1 MQDFYRAL
9 ISTKPAERELS
20 PVITLQPPPLEPK
33 LQPLIKTKLFIP
45 RLRKDYVPRPHL
57 LEKIEKGATKTLT
70 LISAPA
76 GYGKTTLLAEWIDH
90 LQRITSPTPWSVAWF
105 SLDAGD
111 NDPIRF
117 LAYLTA
123 TLEKVDLQLSSE
135 TQEFISSADSKHA
148 KTPLSA
154 LLNELQGLKRSVLL
168 VLDDY
173 QFINNPAIHEALT
186 FLLEHAPENLHLVIS
201 TRSDPP
207 VPLSRMRARGQLS
220 EIRVEDLRFTT
231 TEATRFLNQVFGL
244 DLSHELVT
252 KLEKRTEG
260 WAAGLQL
267 AAVSMQ
273 GREDI
278 PTFIEA
284 FSGSHRFIM
293 DYLAEEALS
302 RQPAEIQDYLLKTSI
317 LERLND
323 SLCNFVLNGQDNDP
337 SIDPH
342 SPQKAS
348 PAPDQ
353 AQIRLANLEN
363 LGLFIVPQDDERVW
377 YRYHHL
383 FADLLR
389 AHLQSSFPA
398 LVPTLH
404 MRASIWFESHG
415 DAEGALN
422 HALAAEDWENVSRLL
437 ALYIPDYL
445 DKGQM
450 ITILKWLEHF
460 PQEQLFK
467 SPKLCIEV
475 AELYS
480 QAGLIDQIDPLL
492 DNAEKMVASTSGQA
506 LKPNESQKLDLS
518 EKEVIV
524 IRSMAPILRGLKA
537 VCSGQPQLAIDITQI
552 ALLNIPEMAS
562 KERAVLFWV
571 QGWAQRSLGNLD
583 LALELLTKGTTYAT
597 QSGANLRDIWTD
609 LGNVTRLV
617 GKLSRA
623 IDILENSLQAIID
636 KDNQNQWNLSR
647 NESFL
652 SFLYYERN
660 QLDQAFLYAQRA
672 MAHTQWWPSHNI
684 IATANVSLA
693 QIMLAKNDLRGSL
706 QALQIAENERKN
718 RLMTPFVHS
727 LVDVTWVQIWLRQ
740 RNWGLLDQWE
750 YTQMSTLA
758 SQSSAS
764 GKIDEYLELRLIML
778 VRSWIERAKLDK
790 KEGRYQA
797 SLALL
802 ERLEKSSRMAG
813 RGNSLT
819 VVLLYKAIVL
829 FHEQKNAQAFSELDT
844 CLEMA
849 EAGGYMRIF
858 LDIGE
863 SSKVLLSAYL
873 QQSLVPRKSYA
884 LKIIDEFNAA
894 LLEEKQK
901 QALPEAL
908 TTRETEIIQLLAEGC
923 SNREIANRLVLS
935 EGTIKFHVHN
945 ILGKLDANSRT
956 QAIANAR
963 ELNLI

>member
-1 MQDFYRAL
+1 
-9 ISTKPAERELS
+9 
-20 PVITLQPPPLEPK
+20 
-33 LQPLIKTKLFIP
+33 
-45 RLRKDYVPRPHL
+45 
-57 LEKIEKGATKTLT
+57 
-70 LISAPA
+70 
-76 GYGKTTLLAEWIDH
+76 
-90 LQRITSPTPWSVAWF
+90 
-105 SLDAGD
+105 
-111 NDPIRF
+111 
-117 LAYLTA
+117 
-123 TLEKVDLQLSSE
+123 
-135 TQEFISSADSKHA
+135 
-148 KTPLSA
+148 
-154 LLNELQGLKRSVLL
+154 
-168 VLDDY
+168 
-173 QFINNPAIHEALT
+173 
-186 FLLEHAPENLHLVIS
+186 
-201 TRSDPP
+201 
-207 VPLSRMRARGQLS
+207 
-220 EIRVEDLRFTT
+220 
-231 TEATRFLNQVFGL
+231 
-244 DLSHELVT
+244 
-252 KLEKRTEG
+252 
-260 WAAGLQL
+260 
-267 AAVSMQ
+267 
-273 GREDI
+273 
-278 PTFIEA
+278 
-284 FSGSHRFIM
+284 
-293 DYLAEEALS
+293 
-302 RQPAEIQDYLLKTSI
+302 
-317 LERLND
+317 
-323 SLCNFVLNGQDNDP
+323 
-337 SIDPH
+337 
-342 SPQKAS
+342 
-348 PAPDQ
+348 
-353 AQIRLANLEN
+353 
-363 LGLFIVPQDDERVW
+363 
-377 YRYHHL
+377 
-383 FADLLR
+383 
-389 AHLQSSFPA
+389 
-398 LVPTLH
+398 
-404 MRASIWFESHG
+404 
-415 DAEGALN
+415 
-422 HALAAEDWENVSRLL
+422 
-437 ALYIPDYL
+437 
-445 DKGQM
+445 
-450 ITILKWLEHF
+450 
-460 PQEQLFK
+460 
-467 SPKLCIEV
+467 V

-518 EKEVIV
+518 ENEVIV

-636 KDNQNQWNLSR
+636 KDNQNQGNLSR

-790 KEGRYQA
+790 KEERYQA

-894 LLEEKQK
+894 LLAEKQK
-901 QALPEAL
+901 QALPDAL

-945 ILGKLDANSRT
+945 ILGKLDASSRT

-963 ELNLI
+963 EHNLI